1 MIVIYE
7 YRVTYRRRNPK
18 PLKFL
23 QRRPSAFSRRGRDM
37 ALFHSK
43 ERANSFIDKVHEAK
57 TGGYFRLEKGNFEVE
72 ENY

>member
-1 MIVIYE
+1 
-7 YRVTYRRRNPK
+7 
-18 PLKFL
+18 
-23 QRRPSAFSRRGRDM
+23 M

-43 ERANSFIDKVHEAK
+43 ERAMAFIDKVHEAK